1 MTPYIS
7 KLEAATRELLK
18 ARPRELTYPVIVQK
32 AAEMGGELSAPW
44 LASFMSQENTGFSVV
59 KVELL
64 YVILSGKDLSL

>member
-18 ARPRELTYPVIVQK
+18 TRPRELTYADISQS
-32 AAEMGGELSAPW
+32 AASKGGDLSISW
-44 LASFMSQENTGFSVV
+44 INSFMSTPNTGFSVA

>member
-18 ARPRELTYPVIVQK
+18 ARPRELTYPVIIQL
-32 AAEMGGELSAPW
+32 AAEKGGDLSVPW
-44 LASFMSQENTGFSVV
+44 LNAFMAQNNTGFSIV